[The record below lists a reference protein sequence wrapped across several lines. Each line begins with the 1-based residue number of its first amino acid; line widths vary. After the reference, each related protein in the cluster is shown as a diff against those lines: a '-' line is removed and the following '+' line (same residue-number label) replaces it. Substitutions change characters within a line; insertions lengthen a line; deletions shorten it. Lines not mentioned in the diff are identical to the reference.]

1 MKPLLMFALFL
12 PFIVLTLR
20 DTRERIAE
28 KAPKRR

>member
-20 DTRERIAE
+20 DTRLRMTRQAPERH
-28 KAPKRR
+28 

>member
-20 DTRERIAE
+20 DTRDRATC
-28 KAPKRR
+28 KVTRRR